1 MKLSLNWI
9 QDFIDLSDLSL
20 EDILH
25 KVNASIC
32 ETEEAVP
39 YLPHLK
45 TIIPVKIL
53 SLDSHPQADKLQVAK
68 VTDGSKEIQI
78 VTGAK
83 NVAVGD
89 IVPLATPGTIL
100 GDKLIEKSLLRSV
113 ESSGMLCSQKEI
125 SIGEDD
131 SGVFVLDSNYPLGKP
146 FSEILQ
152 TEDTIIDID
161 NKSITHRPD
170 LWSHFGF
177 ARELASQFGKKLK
190 FNPLLD
196 ESWDSK
202 LFTSKESSH
211 TIKQNENVHGYYV
224 SSFHGVNVNKSSWKF
239 QSRLQRCGMK
249 SISNVVDVSNYL
261 LLECGQPTHFF
272 DLDKLPGTEFE
283 ASFANDKESFPLLDD
298 TSPSLESSVLLIRS
312 GGQAVAIAG
321 VMGGKDSSV
330 TNTTK
335 NLVLESAVFKR
346 EDVRKSIRKSGIRSD
361 SAIRYEKGLDS
372 STCLPIIRRAIQL
385 LRENGNPDCTA
396 DLPFGFDHN
405 QRKQVIIATNVEF
418 IQKKLGKAISEESIV
433 GILTR
438 LNFKVEQLGK
448 GNLQV
453 RVPWFRHNYDVT
465 LPEDLVEEVG
475 RTIGYA
481 SIETK
486 SLELALETP
495 LHNAIRSLER
505 KCKSIFSLK
514 FGYNEVFNYSFAS
527 IEDTSFEEE
536 FTEENTVRLLN
547 EMPAEHSVLR
557 TSMYPSIL
565 RNAKANQ
572 DRYDSFGIFEV
583 GRTYDNRNKDKDGL
597 PLENRFLSFLKMDEG
612 RLQNEDT
619 KRLQEH
625 FLILREQ
632 VTKLFHQLGLK
643 DLEWKIAT
651 RKHLHPNACLVVY
664 TKEQEIAELGILH
677 NREVD
682 RFDLRKRV
690 VMGKIHI
697 TSLESILS
705 SMKESA
711 KFIPPSQFPQGQLD
725 ISLVLDQKSSTF
737 DYAKALQTAGIEELD
752 KVWVHDTFSGGNLDE
767 GKVSVT
773 YRVSLLPYEKTF
785 TQERLK
791 EISDRMIAIAN
802 EMGYN
807 LR

>member
-1 MKLSLNWI
+1 LKLSLNWI

-25 KVNASIC
+25 KINASIC

-45 TIIPVKIL
+45 TIVPVKIL
-53 SLDSHPQADKLQVAK
+53 SLEAHPQADKLQVAK
-68 VTDGSKEIQI
+68 VSDGLTEIQI

-83 NVAVGD
+83 NVSIGD
-89 IVPLATPGTIL
+89 IVPLATPGTVL
-100 GDKLIEKSLLRSV
+100 GDKKIEKSMLRSI

-131 SGVFVLDSNYPLGKP
+131 SGVFILDSSFTLGKP
-146 FSEILQ
+146 FSEILN
-152 TEDTIIDID
+152 TDDIIIDID

-177 ARELASQFGKKLK
+177 ARELASQFKKQIK

-196 ESWDSK
+196 ESWNSK
-202 LFTSKESSH
+202 LFTNKESSFK
-211 TIKQNENVHGYYV
+211 IKQNENVHGYYV
-224 SSFHGVNVNKSSWKF
+224 SSIQNVKVDNSNWKI
-239 QSRLQRCGMK
+239 QSRLQRCGLK

-272 DLDKLPGTEFE
+272 DQDKLPGKEFE
-283 ASFANDKESFPLLDD
+283 ASFAKDKENFPLLDD
-298 TSPSLESSVLLIRS
+298 TNPSLESSILLIRS
-312 GGQAVAIAG
+312 GGKPVAIAG

-330 TNTTK
+330 TKETQ

-346 EDVRKSIRKSGIRSD
+346 EDVRKSIRKTGIRSD
-361 SAIRYEKGLDS
+361 SSIRYEKGLDS
-372 STCLPIIRRAIQL
+372 STCLPVIRRAVQL
-385 LRENGNPDCTA
+385 LRENGSADCTV

-405 QRKQVIIATNVEF
+405 KSKEVIIVTTVEF
-418 IQKKLGKAISEESIV
+418 IQRKLGKSINEEVIIE
-433 GILTR
+433 ILTR
-438 LNFKVEQLGK
+438 LNFQVSQK
-448 GNLQV
+448 GNGSLEV
-453 RVPWFRHNYDVT
+453 KVPWFRQNYDVT
-465 LPEDLVEEVG
+465 IQEDLVEEIG

-495 LHNAIRSLER
+495 IQNSIRSLER

-527 IEDTSFEEE
+527 LEDASFEED
-536 FTEENTVRLLN
+536 FSENDIVRLLN
-547 EMPAEHSVLR
+547 EMPSEHSVLR

-572 DRYDSFGIFEV
+572 DRYESFGLFEV
-583 GRTYDNRNKDKDGL
+583 GRTYDNRTIDNDGL
-597 PLENRFLSFLKMDEG
+597 PLENRFLSFLKMEEG
-612 RLQNEDT
+612 RLQNEDVY
-619 KRLQEH
+619 KLQES
-625 FLILREQ
+625 LLALRENL
-632 VTKLFHQLGLK
+632 TKLFNQFDLS
-643 DLEWKIAT
+643 DLEWKVGN
-651 RKHLHPNACLVVY
+651 RKHLHPNACLVLNWKD
-664 TKEQEIAELGILH
+664 KELAELGILH

-682 RFDLRKRV
+682 HFDLRKRV
-690 VMGKIHI
+690 IIGKIHL
-697 TSLESILS
+697 SVFDEVLS
-705 SMKESA
+705 SLKEPS
-711 KFIPPSQFPQGQLD
+711 KFISPSQFPQGQLD
-725 ISLVLDQKSSTF
+725 ISIVLDKNASTY
-737 DYAKALQTAGIEELD
+737 DYAKSLQDIGISELE
-752 KVWVHDTFSGGNLDE
+752 KVWVHNTFSGGNLEE

-791 EISDRMIAIAN
+791 EISDKMIEVAN
-802 EMGYN
+802 GMGYN